1 MAGPDV
7 VYSSPAARGSNRPA
21 PPVRDTGR
29 RRTGAAARGRWWTR
43 RPGRTGSRRGGRD
56 RGTVL
61 PAHSPVRTAPSRCQ
75 EEPKVTSWVGR
86 TAVEIAAAVREK
98 RVTPREVVAEHLA
111 RIERLDG
118 RVGAF
123 RAVRAGA
130 ALAEADEVAARA
142 GLGELPL
149 AGVPVAVK
157 DNLAVRGES
166 MRVGS
171 AATPDAP
178 AERDH
183 ETVARLRA
191 AGAVVVGLT
200 NVPELCVFGTTE
212 GVHGTA
218 RNPWDPTRT
227 AGGSSGG
234 SAAAVAAGMVP
245 IALGNDGMGSLR
257 IPAANCGLV
266 AVKPGRGVVPAAIGD
281 GDWFGMSENGPLA
294 TTVEDARLVLAV
306 LAGTGEARRPGNETR
321 RIAVSLRS
329 PLAGVTVTRPY
340 AAAVRE
346 AAGVLIRAGHQV
358 RRADPPYPV
367 SLGATALAHWTAGT
381 AVDARGVDARLLAR
395 RTRVHAAIGR
405 RCEHTVRSGTGR
417 ERLRRRL
424 EPFFAEHDVLLTPAL
439 ARRSP
444 RAAPW
449 HERGWLRNVVANSAY
464 SPLTPPWNLTGWPA
478 MSVPFGTLPSGAP
491 RAVQLVGRPGSEADL
506 LEIAG
511 QLEQRRPWR
520 RIAPLE

>member
-1 MAGPDV
+1 M
-7 VYSSPAARGSNRPA
+7 
-21 PPVRDTGR
+21 
-29 RRTGAAARGRWWTR
+29 
-43 RPGRTGSRRGGRD
+43 
-56 RGTVL
+56 
-61 PAHSPVRTAPSRCQ
+61 
-75 EEPKVTSWVGR
+75 TSWVGR
-86 TAVEIAAAVREK
+86 TAAEIAAAVREK
-98 RVTPREVVAEHLA
+98 RATPRDVVAEHLA

-123 RAVRAGA
+123 RVVRAEA
-130 ALAEADEVAARA
+130 ALAEADEVASRA
-142 GLGELPL
+142 DLAELPL

-166 MRVGS
+166 NRVGS
-171 AATPDAP
+171 AATPDTP
-178 AERDH
+178 AAEDH
-183 ETVARLRA
+183 VTVARLRA

-218 RNPWDPTRT
+218 RNPWDLTRT

-234 SAAAVAAGMVP
+234 SGAAVAAGFVP
-245 IALGNDGMGSLR
+245 LALGNDGMGSLR

-266 AVKPGRGVVPAAIGD
+266 TIKPGHGVVPAGISD

-294 TTVEDARLVLAV
+294 TTVEDTRLMLAV
-306 LAGTGEARRPGNETR
+306 LANTDTEAAGPSEPAMR

-340 AAAVRE
+340 TAAARD
-346 AAGVLIRAGHQV
+346 AAGVLIKAGHQV
-358 RRADPPYPV
+358 RRADPPYPL
-367 SLGATALAHWTAGT
+367 SLSTTSLAHWTAGT
-381 AVDARGVDARLLAR
+381 AVDAQGLDPRRLAR
-395 RTRVHAAIGR
+395 RTRVHAAVGR
-405 RCEHTVRSGTGR
+405 RFVGRVRAGDSR

-424 EPFFAEHDVLLTPAL
+424 EPFFAEYDVLLTPAL

-444 RAAPW
+444 RSVAW
-449 HERGWLRNVVANSAY
+449 HERGWLANILANTNY

-491 RAVQLVGRPGSEADL
+491 TAVQLVGRPGSEALL
-506 LEIAG
+506 LEVAR
-511 QLEQRRPWR
+511 QLEELHPWQRT
-520 RIAPLE
+520 APLD